1 MNSAQTRVPSI
12 VTGILLPASRR
23 PAKTPTEG
31 TPSSPAVGR
40 LLEGHRPSPFTP
52 GRMSFSFLSVFEQPH
67 REFVVPIDPDFTARI
82 REYEPSVVRTVPGPE
97 RRGKHLL

>member
-23 PAKTPTEG
+23 PAETPTEG
-31 TPSSPAVGR
+31 TPSSPAAGR

-52 GRMSFSFLSVFEQPH
+52 GRMSFEVTEVLKLVGYLLELRLRQFALLLVLDDDTPQEKPNQ
-67 REFVVPIDPDFTARI
+67 VAR
-82 REYEPSVVRTVPGPE
+82 R
-97 RRGKHLL
+97 